1 MPGMRSAFSSRS
13 CQLRGASVRATAG
26 TYVERAGA
34 VAAGAVVVVVVV
46 VAGAGVGAGLTG
58 VATVVGAE
66 HDTTANDRR
75 MIDDSG
81 FMSDLVFQKGDSGK

>member
-1 MPGMRSAFSSRS
+1 
-13 CQLRGASVRATAG
+13 V
-26 TYVERAGA
+26 
-34 VAAGAVVVVVVV
+34 GAVVVVVV
-46 VAGAGVGAGLTG
+46 AGVGAGVTG
-58 VATVVGAE
+58 VATVAGAE